1 MEWVAKF
8 QLHIFTILVLLIIY
22 FIMKKRSSI
31 DSVGKYILRVTVFF
45 TLIGVIMEPIS
56 WIFDRK
62 TFFGA
67 RFIEYTSNYLIIL
80 IAPLIAALMMSYVRY
95 KINQSYHSLYKQVIL
110 FPATIFTVVMLII
123 NVFYPIYF
131 DIDYVNNAY
140 TVGDFLWIHYLVIAS
155 VYVYFLIYMFLHKQK
170 VTKTVFFTYITFF
183 FLPVLGIIVQLLESN
198 IFFAWNSIALGIF
211 VAYTFFETT
220 SGEIDY
226 LTKLYNRKGYEL
238 YVKHLM
244 ETNKDFRLVYFDLNR
259 FKAINDEHGHAKG
272 DQVLIMFSESLKNVF
287 VNSNMI
293 SRLGGD
299 EFMVVEEGNNNINEE
314 INNIKND
321 ILASKDD
328 VYRNVEFSYGSEVYF
343 DDLSIDELYQMVD
356 AKMYNNKR
364 GSSSV

>member
-1 MEWVAKF
+1 
-8 QLHIFTILVLLIIY
+8 
-22 FIMKKRSSI
+22 
-31 DSVGKYILRVTVFF
+31 
-45 TLIGVIMEPIS
+45 
-56 WIFDRK
+56 
-62 TFFGA
+62 
-67 RFIEYTSNYLIIL
+67 
-80 IAPLIAALMMSYVRY
+80 
-95 KINQSYHSLYKQVIL
+95 VIL
-110 FPATIFTVVMLII
+110 FPATVFTVIMLII

-131 DIDYVNNAY
+131 DIDYASNTY

-155 VYVYFLIYMFLHKQK
+155 VYIYFLIYMFLHRQK

-183 FLPVLGIIVQLLESN
+183 FLPVLGIVVQLLESN

-238 YVKHLM
+238 YVKHLI
-244 ETNKDFRLVYFDLNR
+244 ETNKDFSLVYFDLNQ
-259 FKAINDEHGHAKG
+259 FKSINDHFGHAKG

-287 VNSNMI
+287 VNSHMI

-299 EFMVVEEGNNNINEE
+299 EFMVVESTNKNIIKE
-314 INNIKND
+314 IEDIKND
-321 ILASKDD
+321 IMASKDD
-328 VYRNVEFSYGSEVYF
+328 VYKNVKFSYGSEVYF

-364 GSSSV
+364 GSSSA